1 MDHAN
6 RLNGK
11 SVSDKSVSDKSVNDK
26 SASIRAA
33 SNPAIATTTSSCGIA
48 FMAKAS
54 APGRAKTRLVPPLT
68 FEEAAVLNTAFL
80 QDVADNVLL
89 AARAARN
96 AGIAG
101 YAAYGPP
108 GSEDFFRRTLPDAI
122 GLIEAW
128 RPNFGDCLL
137 HTIEEIFARGH
148 ASAVVLNSDSPT
160 LPTAFLVETAAAL
173 ARPGDRA
180 VLGPSSD
187 GGYYLL
193 GLKVAHRHMFENIA
207 WSTVEV
213 ARQTLERA
221 REIGLDV
228 HRLPV
233 WYDVDDV
240 DGLRQLRAELSER
253 PDAGRRRP
261 DKNQPHHAVHTAALM
276 NSLWKN
282 HDFNRRAAAL
292 FEAEPLRA

>member
-11 SVSDKSVSDKSVNDK
+11 SVSGKSVSDSV
-26 SASIRAA
+26 SY
-33 SNPAIATTTSSCGIA
+33 PAIATAAASCGIA

-68 FEEAAVLNTAFL
+68 VEEAALLNTAFL

-89 AARAARN
+89 AARDCDRDC
-96 AGIAG
+96 GIAG

-108 GSEDFFRRTLPDAI
+108 GSEDFFRRTLPDGI

-128 RPNFGDCLL
+128 RQNFGDCLL
-137 HTIEEIFARGH
+137 HTIEEILARGH

-160 LPTAFLVETAAAL
+160 LPTALLVETAAAL

-193 GLKVAHRHMFENIA
+193 GLKTAHRHMFENIA
-207 WSTVEV
+207 WSTEHV
-213 ARQTLERA
+213 AKQTLERA
-221 REIGLDV
+221 REIGLEV

-233 WYDVDDV
+233 WCDVDDV
-240 DGLRQLRAELSER
+240 DGLRRLHGELSDR
-253 PDAGRRRP
+253 PDPARRRL
-261 DKNQPHHAVHTAALM
+261 DGCQPHHAGHTAALM
-276 NSLWKN
+276 NSLCRN

-292 FEAEPLRA
+292 FEPEPLRA